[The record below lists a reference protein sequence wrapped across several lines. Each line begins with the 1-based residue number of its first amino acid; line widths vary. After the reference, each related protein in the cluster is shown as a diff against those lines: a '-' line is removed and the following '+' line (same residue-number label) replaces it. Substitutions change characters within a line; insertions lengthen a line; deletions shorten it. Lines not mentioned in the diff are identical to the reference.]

1 MEITKE
7 RDNDLENRLILSNLK
22 KREKKIGKK
31 IRSLRDT

>member
-7 RDNDLENRLILSNLK
+7 RDNDLANRLILYNLK